1 MFLLLANFRLKLR
14 KEEARMKEEERR
26 IPDSMILFNE
36 LPKCLPDESKE
47 RVGLVF
53 LRFKFFNSRNRYI
66 LIIFAVVQ

>member
-1 MFLLLANFRLKLR
+1 MN
-14 KEEARMKEEERR
+14 EEERR

-47 RVGLVF
+47 RVGLDF

>member
-14 KEEARMKEEERR
+14 KEEARMNEEERR

-53 LRFKFFNSRNRYI
+53 CGLSF
-66 LIIFAVVQ
+66 LIVGTDIS

>member
-14 KEEARMKEEERR
+14 KEEARMNEEERR
-26 IPDSMILFNE
+26 IPDSMILVNE

-53 LRFKFFNSRNRYI
+53 CGLSF
-66 LIIFAVVQ
+66 LIVGTDIS

>member
-1 MFLLLANFRLKLR
+1 MN
-14 KEEARMKEEERR
+14 EEERR